1 MSKGD
6 QQKKQEYFAKVHQL
20 FRAYSKVFTVNV
32 DNVSSSQM
40 HQIRS
45 GLRGKAVVLMGKNT
59 LVRKAL
65 REIIPEDTKL
75 EALMPCIFGN
85 IGLVFTNAD
94 LKEVRDIMLSNRIQ
108 AAAKV
113 GFIAQSDIYIPA
125 GNTGIDPNKTSFF
138 QALGISTKVVKG
150 AIEIT
155 SDVLIIKTG
164 QKVGASEAA
173 LMNMLNLVPFSFGL
187 TVIDVYDDGN
197 IFSPSMLDIT
207 NDVLDKHMMSA
218 IRNIA
223 ALSLAVKIPTVASA
237 PHLLI
242 NAYKNLLAV
251 GLSSDYSFP
260 AVEKI
265 KKALENRPAAAAAAP
280 AGSKASG
287 ASKAAAAAP
296 VAVEEESEEEM
307 ALGLFD

>member
-1 MSKGD
+1 
-6 QQKKQEYFAKVHQL
+6 
-20 FRAYSKVFTVNV
+20 
-32 DNVSSSQM
+32 M

-113 GFIAQSDIYIPA
+113 GLIAQSDIYIPA

-242 NAYKNLLAV
+242 NAYKNLLSV

-265 KKALENRPAAAAAAP
+265 KKALENRPAAAAAP

-287 ASKAAAAAP
+287 ASKAAAAP
-296 VAVEEESEEEM
+296 VVEEESEEEL
-307 ALGLFD
+307 ALDLFG